1 MYYVVAVLDGRGS
14 GEPDDKIMNFGT
26 TEIILVVAVLFLLFG
41 ASRLPQLAKSLG
53 QSRKAFKEGMRE
65 AEEDERNA
73 QISSNAATPQISTMS
88 DEALMEE
95 MRRRAEAKQS

>member
-1 MYYVVAVLDGRGS
+1 MGS
-14 GEPDDKIMNFGT
+14 FGT

-65 AEEDERNA
+65 AEEEEAAERSKL
-73 QISSNAATPQISTMS
+73 SSNAAAPQITQMS
-88 DEALMEE
+88 DEALAEE
-95 MRRRAEAKQS
+95 MRRRTEAKQS

>member
-1 MYYVVAVLDGRGS
+1 
-14 GEPDDKIMNFGT
+14 MNFGT
-26 TEIILVVAVLFLLFG
+26 TEIILIVAVVFLLFG

-65 AEEDERNA
+65 AEEEYENEKRKEISAPNA
-73 QISSNAATPQISTMS
+73 PQITSMS
-88 DEALMEE
+88 DEELMAE

>member
-1 MYYVVAVLDGRGS
+1 
-14 GEPDDKIMNFGT
+14 MNFGT

-53 QSRKAFKEGMRE
+53 ATRKAFKEGMRE
-65 AEEDERNA
+65 AEEEDRVEEEKRRQLA
-73 QISSNAATPQISTMS
+73 SNPAAPQISAMS
-88 DEALMEE
+88 DEEVMAE

>member
-1 MYYVVAVLDGRGS
+1 MLL
-14 GEPDDKIMNFGT
+14 MNFGT

-65 AEEDERNA
+65 AEEEEKA
-73 QISSNAATPQISTMS
+73 EQQKLASEAAPQIDQVS
-88 DEALMEE
+88 DDALAEE
-95 MRRRAEAKQS
+95 LRRRAEAK

>member
-1 MYYVVAVLDGRGS
+1 
-14 GEPDDKIMNFGT
+14 MNFGT

-65 AEEDERNA
+65 AEEEERA
-73 QISSNAATPQISTMS
+73 EKQLLQADAPQISQMS
-88 DEALMEE
+88 DDALVEE
-95 MRRRAEAKQS
+95 MRRRSEAKAN

>member
-1 MYYVVAVLDGRGS
+1 
-14 GEPDDKIMNFGT
+14 MNFGT

-53 QSRKAFKEGMRE
+53 QTRKAFKEGMRE
-65 AEEDERNA
+65 AEEEEQAEAEKRR
-73 QISSNAATPQISTMS
+73 QISSNPAVPQINAMS
-88 DEALMEE
+88 DDEVVAE